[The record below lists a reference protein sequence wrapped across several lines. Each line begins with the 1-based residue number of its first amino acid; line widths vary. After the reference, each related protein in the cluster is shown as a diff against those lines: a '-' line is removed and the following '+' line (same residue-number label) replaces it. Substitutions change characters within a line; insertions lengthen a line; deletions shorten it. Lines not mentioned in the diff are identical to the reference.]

1 MDPQVE
7 QHIANLQDTD
17 PDVHYSAANALGEIG
32 ENAITDLADKLKYG
46 NETMRRQVT
55 DTSWQSSSA
64 PEIFAQITTRKN
76 EDEFA
81 RQKAADALAKIGI
94 PAVPFLLEASKSANA
109 SARRRAIEA
118 LQQVGDSVALPRRI
132 LAYSPWSA
140 QDRTSLLEK
149 LRLVQYDKHDL
160 TVLYQF
166 PDTFALCQAVLKEE
180 DVAARA
186 GVQEVLNWLL
196 LLRCSDADPSKQS
209 EELVRPVRGGE
220 PDAKPD
226 TLLRAGQEPE
236 KKGEDVP
243 PQASVWQRL
252 FRKRKREAP
261 PETASHHK
269 S

>member
-1 MDPQVE
+1 MNNPKVE
-7 QHIANLQDTD
+7 EHLADLRDENESVSQD
-17 PDVHYSAANALGEIG
+17 DVDILGEEG
-32 ENAITDLADKLKYG
+32 DNAITDLADKLKYG

-81 RQKAADALAKIGI
+81 RQKAANALAKIGI

-180 DVAARA
+180 DVAAREGA
-186 GVQEVLNWLL
+186 QEVLNWLL
-196 LLRCSDADPSKQS
+196 LLRSSQSDPSKQAQ
-209 EELVRPVRGGE
+209 ELLRPVQGGE
-220 PDAKPD
+220 PKTKAD

-236 KKGEDVP
+236 KDVSP
-243 PQASVWQRL
+243 PLAKTTVWQRL
-252 FRKRKREAP
+252 LGKGNRG
-261 PETASHHK
+261 TL
-269 S
+269 